1 MMRRPLLKC
10 VILSLTPLLVV
21 LGGCASTP
29 PTRFYVLNQLP
40 SSKAEHQAAATE
52 HGLAIGVG
60 PVELPQYLHRPQIVT
75 RGSGNKLHLSEFDRW
90 AEPLE
95 RNVPRI
101 LAENLSVL
109 LSTDRVAV
117 FPWERSTPIDYQV
130 AVKITRFGGRLGG
143 ESSLVARWSV
153 MRVKGKKGKEVLM
166 TRRSTFRELADGQD
180 YEATTSAMSRT
191 LADLS
196 REIAAEIKA
205 VSQKAPDR

>member
-1 MMRRPLLKC
+1 MRRPPLKS
-10 VILSLTPLLVV
+10 VILTLAPLLVV

-29 PTRFYVLNQLP
+29 PTSFYVLNHLH
-40 SSKAEHQAAATE
+40 SSKAEQQAAATE

-75 RGSGNKLHLSEFDRW
+75 RGSDNKLHLSEFDRW

-117 FPWERSTPIDYQV
+117 FPWEKSTPIDYQV
-130 AVKITRFGGRLGG
+130 AVKLTRFEVNLGG

-153 MRVKGKKGKEVLM
+153 MGAKGKEVLM
-166 TRRSTFRELADGQD
+166 TRRSSFRELADGQD
-180 YEATTSAMSRT
+180 YEAAVSAMSRT

-205 VSQKAPDR
+205 VSQKAPAR

>member
-1 MMRRPLLKC
+1 MRRPLLLFAA
-10 VILSLTPLLVV
+10 VALVPSLMV

-29 PTRFYVLNQLP
+29 PTRFYVLNYIP
-40 SSKAEHQAAATE
+40 SSKAEQQAAATE

-75 RGSGNKLHLSEFDRW
+75 RGSNNELHLSEFDRW
-90 AEPLE
+90 GEPLE
-95 RNVPRI
+95 RTVPRI

-117 FPWERSTPIDYQV
+117 FPWEKSTPIDYQV
-130 AVKITRFGGRLGG
+130 AVMLTRFEMNLGG
-143 ESSLVARWSV
+143 ESLLVARWSV
-153 MRVKGKKGKEVLM
+153 MRAKGKEVLM
-166 TRRSTFRELADGQD
+166 TRRSSFRELADGQD
-180 YEATTSAMSRT
+180 YEATVSALSRT

>member
-1 MMRRPLLKC
+1 MRRPLLKC
-10 VILSLTPLLVV
+10 VILTLTPLFVV

-29 PTRFYVLNQLP
+29 PTRFYVLNYIP
-40 SSKAEHQAAATE
+40 SSKAEQQAAATE

-75 RGSGNKLHLSEFDRW
+75 RGSNNELHLSEFDRW
-90 AEPLE
+90 GEPLE
-95 RNVPRI
+95 RTVPRI

-117 FPWERSTPIDYQV
+117 FPWEKSTPIDYQV
-130 AVKITRFGGRLGG
+130 AVKLSRFEMNLGG
-143 ESSLVARWSV
+143 ESLLVARWSV
-153 MRVKGKKGKEVLM
+153 MRAKGKEVLM
-166 TRRSTFRELADGQD
+166 TRRSSFRELADGQD
-180 YEATTSAMSRT
+180 YEATVSALSRT